1 MCFFYGFLWTYRIFF
16 FFTLLPGFLLYCM
29 GPLNF
34 LPHMRGSFHVRFK
47 IFQLLV
53 IISGVFC
60 CLFSLSPSL
69 SLTPRNITTV
79 QTRNTPPMTPA
90 AIMYASF
97 CRDEEEEQKNTGTS
111 VVGRS
116 VGRSRT
122 ATAARLYSQPF
133 PRSLIH
139 QRPRMPEKLTR
150 LLNKASG

>member
-1 MCFFYGFLWTYRIFF
+1 MDFYGSIELLLLLFF
-16 FFTLLPGFLLYCM
+16 DFTAGDFTLLHGSFKFLA
-29 GPLNF
+29 
-34 LPHMRGSFHVRFK
+34 HIRGSFHVRFK
-47 IFQLLV
+47 MFPPLV

-97 CRDEEEEQKNTGTS
+97 CRDKEEEPKNTCTS

-122 ATAARLYSQPF
+122 AAAVRLYSQPF